1 MHWARQLITVLNET
15 GLKLVRENVCKILN
29 VNRYA
34 IPGSYLERKQRGYDW
49 ISIKMII
56 VARGEGRPS

>member
-1 MHWARQLITVLNET
+1 MMHWARQLITVLNET

-34 IPGSYLERKQRGYDW
+34 IPGSYLERKQRGYD
-49 ISIKMII
+49 
-56 VARGEGRPS
+56 